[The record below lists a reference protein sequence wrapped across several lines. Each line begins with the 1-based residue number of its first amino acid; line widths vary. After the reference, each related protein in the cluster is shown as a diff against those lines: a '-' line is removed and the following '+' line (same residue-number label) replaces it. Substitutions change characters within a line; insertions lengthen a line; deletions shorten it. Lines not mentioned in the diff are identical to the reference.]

1 MQDYNRVA
9 DLLEDLYQIIENY
22 KAGMTIGGK
31 PLDKEG
37 AIDILEDIR
46 NNLPR
51 ELKEASN
58 ILKNGQ
64 KIIKDAHD
72 EAQRIIKA
80 AEEKADFISS
90 EHEIIKIAEQKAQI
104 AKKEAAEYYLSMKS
118 ASINYANSS
127 MLACEEAL
135 QASLK
140 SISAIFKSLE
150 ESFSKEIDAIY
161 ADRQAIREYE
171 DKFAVEIE
179 EILRNK

>member
-9 DLLEDLYQIIENY
+9 DLLEDLYQIIEDY
-22 KAGMTIGGK
+22 RSGVTLGGK
-31 PLDKEG
+31 PLDKDM

-51 ELKEASN
+51 ELKDANN

-64 KIIKDAHD
+64 KIIKDAQD

-104 AKKEAAEYYLSMKS
+104 AKKEAAEYYLSMKT
-118 ASINYANSS
+118 AAINYANAS
-127 MLACEEAL
+127 MLAGEEAL

-140 SISAIFKSLE
+140 SISAIFKGVE
-150 ESFSKEIDAIY
+150 ESLSREIDAIY
-161 ADRQAIREYE
+161 TDRQAIREYE
-171 DKFAVEIE
+171 DKFAAEIDD
-179 EILRNK
+179 ILRNR